1 LAEIRVK
8 RDNGKIN
15 IGGRK
20 LMINV
25 YKLEDVPGIFLY
37 EKNNMWVIA
46 QEATGTDLHDGYFVN
61 KRQAATAAIMFLKD
75 FDLTQNATK
84 LLTNPAFKK
93 AIQKLNAAAKL
104 KIGKGGQRLG

>member
-1 LAEIRVK
+1 
-8 RDNGKIN
+8 
-15 IGGRK
+15 
-20 LMINV
+20 
-25 YKLEDVPGIFLY
+25 
-37 EKNNMWVIA
+37 
-46 QEATGTDLHDGYFVN
+46 
-61 KRQAATAAIMFLKD
+61 MFLKD

>member
-1 LAEIRVK
+1 MPEIKVK
-8 RDNGKIN
+8 RDTGKLN

-20 LMINV
+20 LIINV
-25 YKLEDVPGIFLY
+25 YKIEDVPGVFLY

-46 QEATGTDLHDGYFVN
+46 KEDSGLDLHDGYFAS

-75 FDLTQNATK
+75 LDMTQPINK
-84 LLTNPAFKK
+84 LSLDPVFRK

-104 KIGKGGQRLG
+104 KVGKGLH